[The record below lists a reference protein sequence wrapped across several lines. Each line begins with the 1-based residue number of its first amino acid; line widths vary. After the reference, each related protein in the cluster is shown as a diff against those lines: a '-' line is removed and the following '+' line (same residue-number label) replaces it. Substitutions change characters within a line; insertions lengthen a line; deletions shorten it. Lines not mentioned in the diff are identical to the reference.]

1 MSAHKT
7 TTDPDILPTGD
18 IGASGSRSMS
28 AGLVPELKSRSED
41 KKLRSGTVDANPEE
55 QYKLSIAQ
63 IEEQFLPEVI
73 SVEGPSNG
81 SSNPK
86 MMALKSSTMLITIED
101 IQSSNSEGII
111 PKGQKVKIV
120 RWLDGSNKLQC
131 TVDGSDEMKEI
142 DLNDNLDN
150 LRPCDRD
157 GLQNLRTFSLRDLM
171 DTVDSELRKLKCD
184 DNTINV
190 IKDFIQL
197 RPVYFQEH
205 QSVGGNLRMDG
216 LPELQNQMLI
226 PVSSARFSSLSSDP
240 DSPSSSY
247 ENKRV
252 HLLED
257 GRIIHERDENFDGLL
272 PIFELTQWAF
282 VQYRGMWKVVLLT
295 DNKEAREMLDF
306 HEVFQDPTQDVLLP
320 SDTSML
326 GSVRQSLALVE
337 RHLLTSKDLRMTSND
352 IDSNMPS
359 SANFD

>member
-1 MSAHKT
+1 MIDAKNFDRKKLTSTNTLETYFSGSTHDFMSAHKT

-86 MMALKSSTMLITIED
+86 MMALKSSTTDSSQTLPDVFDFTSFKKDSLRAAKMLITIED

-226 PVSSARFSSLSSDP
+226 PVSSARKMEGLFMRGTRILMVFCLFLSLLS
-240 DSPSSSY
+240 
-247 ENKRV
+247 
-252 HLLED
+252 
-257 GRIIHERDENFDGLL
+257 GRLFNIEECGKLFC
-272 PIFELTQWAF
+272 
-282 VQYRGMWKVVLLT
+282 
-295 DNKEAREMLDF
+295 
-306 HEVFQDPTQDVLLP
+306 
-320 SDTSML
+320 
-326 GSVRQSLALVE
+326 
-337 RHLLTSKDLRMTSND
+337 
-352 IDSNMPS
+352 
-359 SANFD
+359 